1 MVWIISNTTKYENFL
16 FIYLFIF
23 KIIFIDMEKR
33 TKNLNI

>member
-16 FIYLFIF
+16 FIYLFIC

-33 TKNLNI
+33 TKNLDI